1 MRAIMLRCPKCN
13 REYSTDSQK
22 FCTHDGGRL
31 SPVAEAAR
39 DFNPNATVQG
49 NFAQFKEMGSMPGP
63 STPPPVPL
71 PPPDL
76 NKTVMGAPIE
86 PAEPTA
92 KTVTDLAP
100 TSKDLPSIP
109 AEEIAPAPQ
118 VPSYEAPRE
127 LEEVETVWSMPAQ
140 PSSPEPPTDPRPPAP
155 TLIDP
160 PPSPEVLEP
169 HAFELE
175 ESFATQVSPSVPT
188 QVSQS
193 FATQAPVPSNEP
205 VPPPVPVESVPPIV
219 PSAPPMPAG
228 SPYASAAQAAKLEA
242 MVAAPPKKNRRL
254 GLIFAIVALL
264 LLLFVGAVGVVGF
277 LYWNNL
283 QKNANGNSNTATNA
297 NSANSNSSN
306 ANTNTNVGGP
316 ANTNTNTNAPPPDT
330 ESFINT
336 RTSLEGPLADHY
348 ADFAF
353 NYPKTW
359 QITPSAAGTTNF
371 VELMNWST
379 GHQPVESF
387 VVSFYESA
395 GTLTA
400 DRASFDQW
408 ITAKSASFERGIVGY
423 EKVSAGDTT
432 INAIPGYEFRFRGKL
447 NIDGKPDIWGRMV
460 FLPPG
465 SEGQKNG
472 ITLVMYATSLSPD
485 IHNVDDLGVKGG
497 LPVILNTFKYGH

>member
-1 MRAIMLRCPKCN
+1 MLRCPKCN

-31 SPVAEAAR
+31 SPVEAGAP

-49 NFAQFKEMGSMPGP
+49 NFAQFKEMGAMPGP
-63 STPPPVPL
+63 STPPPVP

-76 NKTVMGAPIE
+76 NKTVMGAPIQ

-109 AEEIAPAPQ
+109 AEEITPVTPHDAPK
-118 VPSYEAPRE
+118 E

-140 PSSPEPPTDPRPPAP
+140 PPPALEPPPLPDPRPQAP
-155 TLIDP
+155 TLIEP
-160 PPSPEVLEP
+160 PPAPEVLEP
-169 HAFELE
+169 HAFEPE
-175 ESFATQVSPSVPT
+175 QSFSTQVSQSVPT
-188 QVSQS
+188 QVAQS
-193 FATQAPVPSNEP
+193 FAKQVSTPSNEP
-205 VPPPVPVESVPPIV
+205 VPPPAAVEPIPPPPPI
-219 PSAPPMPAG
+219 PTALPIPGG
-228 SPYASAAQAAKLEA
+228 SPYAAAAQAAKLDA

-254 GLIFAIVALL
+254 GLIFAVIAVL
-264 LLLFVGAVGVVGF
+264 LLLFLGAVGVVGL

-283 QKNANGNSNTATNA
+283 QKNANGNSNTATNTNTA
-297 NSANSNSSN
+297 NNNSPN
-306 ANTNTNVGGP
+306 ANTNTNVGPP

-330 ESFINT
+330 QSFINT
-336 RTSLEGPLADHY
+336 RTSLDGPLADHY
-348 ADFAF
+348 ADFTF
-353 NYPKTW
+353 NYPKAW

-379 GHQPVESF
+379 DHQPVESF

-408 ITAKSASFERGIVGY
+408 IAAKSASFARGIVGY
-423 EKVSAGDTT
+423 EKVSAGDTV

-447 NIDGKPDIWGRMV
+447 NITGQPDIWGRMV

-465 SEGQKNG
+465 NEGQKNG

-485 IHNVDDLGVKGG
+485 IHSVDDLGVKGG